1 MKNVLSATYGS
12 CKYILYSIYI
22 FIVICPVYFFF
33 IAHLL
38 IFNKK
43 NVTFVPITEQTRNSR
58 EQLRLGVTNVFF
70 LIHFSI
76 LETYNKCRS
85 NKLLKRF

>member
-1 MKNVLSATYGS
+1 MS
-12 CKYILYSIYI
+12 CIL
-22 FIVICPVYFFF
+22 FF

-43 NVTFVPITEQTRNSR
+43 TRNFGANYRTDTELSR
-58 EQLRLGVTNVFF
+58 TIETGCHKFFF

-85 NKLLKRF
+85 NKLSKRF